1 MLQFCLEN
9 IVHSLN
15 IEGKK
20 SRLNLV
26 TMGQEKV
33 QDTFVIPNLEVS
45 DICGKNTTA
54 LPPVFTQYRLPVS
67 RKDVISLDD
76 IKRWPHLHNI
86 DLNVMDCEVG
96 L

>member
-1 MLQFCLEN
+1 MKKAQRNQDLEN

-45 DICGKNTTA
+45 DICGKNTLA
-54 LPPVFTQYRLPVS
+54 LPPVFTQSRLYQCLE
-67 RKDVISLDD
+67 R
-76 IKRWPHLHNI
+76 
-86 DLNVMDCEVG
+86 M
-96 L
+96 